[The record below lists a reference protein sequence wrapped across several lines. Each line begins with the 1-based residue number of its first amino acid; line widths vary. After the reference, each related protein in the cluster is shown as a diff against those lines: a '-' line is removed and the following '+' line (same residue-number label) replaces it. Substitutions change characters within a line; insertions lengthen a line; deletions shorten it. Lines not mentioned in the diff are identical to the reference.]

1 MYSGGEAPKATC
13 HSFTLT
19 SIKGD
24 KSYVTCLTMYEVLG
38 DAAGAAQEKHTQYT
52 IGPSLVVPVCYC
64 LMSRVVCTEFSRA
77 WLLRYAR
84 AAKAEQPLMVQR
96 VLKCKKMARTHTH
109 TPNKQSILCSC
120 VHADKFGKKFTEG
133 GEELPGIHKPNRM
146 DIHFVEVKTNKQKVS
161 ITHLQSLI
169 HNYNHI

>member
-96 VLKCKKMARTHTH
+96 VLKCKKKNGTHTH
-109 TPNKQSILCSC
+109 TYTKQTVYFMFMRSC
-120 VHADKFGKKFTEG
+120 RQVWKEVHRRWRGTAWH
-133 GEELPGIHKPNRM
+133 P
-146 DIHFVEVKTNKQKVS
+146 QA
-161 ITHLQSLI
+161 QS
-169 HNYNHI
+169 HGHPFR

>member
-96 VLKCKKMARTHTH
+96 VLKCKKKMARTHTH
-109 TPNKQSILCSC
+109 TST
-120 VHADKFGKKFTEG
+120 V
-133 GEELPGIHKPNRM
+133 
-146 DIHFVEVKTNKQKVS
+146 
-161 ITHLQSLI
+161 
-169 HNYNHI
+169 